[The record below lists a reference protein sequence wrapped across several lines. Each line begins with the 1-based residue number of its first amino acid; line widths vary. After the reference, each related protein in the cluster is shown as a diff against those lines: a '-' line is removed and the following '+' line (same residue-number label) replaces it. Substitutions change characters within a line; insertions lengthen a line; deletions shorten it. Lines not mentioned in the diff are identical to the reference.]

1 MAKLSKKE
9 FAELC
14 GMETNK
20 LAVYVQRKKAIA
32 GDDGLFDTAN
42 LTNKAF
48 IAKHSHKSGIQLP
61 KEPIQRQPRRMPV
74 VSEDEDMFAGISDE
88 ELAQYA
94 GNGSIMPLEVSE
106 RHYKHFLALRTEKAS
121 ELEQLKI
128 EKAKAEVIPH
138 GVIAPLFLYHNQSV
152 LTKGKEFI
160 DKMLIEWGHRFGI
173 NIDEIAKTKT
183 AFYVGLNEWIEEATN
198 LSIKGVD
205 NIVKDYAIKKGI
217 GGGK

>member
-9 FAELC
+9 FAEMC

-20 LAVYVQRKKAIA
+20 FSVYVQRRKVVI
-32 GDDGLFDTAN
+32 GEDGLIDTN
-42 LTNKAF
+42 YHVNKAF
-48 IAKHSHKSGIQLP
+48 IAKHANKSGFTPP
-61 KEPIQRQPRRMPV
+61 KETTQRQPRR
-74 VSEDEDMFAGISDE
+74 VSVPTDDDMFAGISDE

-94 GNGSIMPLEVSE
+94 GDGSIMSLEQSE
-106 RHYKHFLALRTEKAS
+106 QRYKHFLALRTEKAS

-138 GVIAPLFLYHNQSV
+138 GVIAPLFLYHNQSI
-152 LTKGKEFI
+152 LTKGKEFVDKILI
-160 DKMLIEWGHRFGI
+160 DWARRFDVP
-173 NIDEIAKTKT
+173 IDEIAKTRT
-183 AFYVGLNEWIEEATN
+183 VFYAGLNEWIDEATN